1 MTAPHKKVTFNEM
14 TKKEHIYELVNL
26 CRQILP
32 KLQNV
37 ADEYDGKRKV
47 LNAILEDLAAERKS
61 LMEYK
66 EEQIADCENSLLG
79 MTDDIA
85 SEDAEKILELISEKF
100 KSQNRRLRELGEIER
115 KLHSNIRPVEQ
126 IQESLS
132 QYIESVSEIIPL
144 VSDRKRNNDKTDNTD
159 EKTDA

>member
-1 MTAPHKKVTFNEM
+1 M
-14 TKKEHIYELVNL
+14 TKKEHIDELVSL

-32 KLQNV
+32 ELRNV

-85 SEDAEKILELISEKF
+85 SEDAEKILELISERF

-144 VSDRKRNNDKTDNTD
+144 VSGRKRNNDKTDNTD

>member
-1 MTAPHKKVTFNEM
+1 M
-14 TKKEHIYELVNL
+14 TKKEHIDELVSL

-32 KLQNV
+32 ELRNV

-66 EEQIADCENSLLG
+66 EEQIVDCENSLLG